1 MRKSF
6 AGGNLWYFNKN
17 WYEYT
22 KDKYILDILTNGFK
36 LALKELPTQNI
47 RLIYLLSSRENEI
60 ISIKITKLLK
70 KLVVVWST
78 PDESESISGMF
89 TRY

>member
-1 MRKSF
+1 MV
-6 AGGNLWYFNKN
+6 
-17 WYEYT
+17 
-22 KDKYILDILTNGFK
+22 FK